1 MWIKICRGLFAVCC
15 MGVMSHS
22 FADDDSTEPLKGV
35 YRGTGTVNCLE
46 SQGGFTPN
54 LQFQVNGFA
63 ARYTD
68 TFVSTAVFHGDGTM
82 TETVRGTTFFQG
94 DPYIPGAFG
103 AGTFVSTCR
112 ITLSMNANKSFT
124 TKGSCSGNL
133 PLGPAAGLSVSV
145 DGVGGQGQVS
155 ENNSMIIIG
164 NSEPQAQTLTL
175 GNGYVARRLCAG
187 TATYVRVEF

>member
-1 MWIKICRGLFAVCC
+1 MWIKIRGGLFAVCC

-35 YRGTGTVNCLE
+35 YRGTAAVNCLE

-54 LQFQVNGFA
+54 LQFQLNGFA
-63 ARYTD
+63 VRYTD

-103 AGTFVSTCR
+103 AGTFVTTCR
-112 ITLSMNANKSFT
+112 LTLSMNANKSFT

-133 PLGPAAGLSVSV
+133 PLGPAGGLGVNV
-145 DGVGGQGQVS
+145 DGIEGQGQVS

-175 GNGYVARRLCAG
+175 SNGYVAQRLCAV
-187 TATYVRVEF
+187 TATYVRVKF